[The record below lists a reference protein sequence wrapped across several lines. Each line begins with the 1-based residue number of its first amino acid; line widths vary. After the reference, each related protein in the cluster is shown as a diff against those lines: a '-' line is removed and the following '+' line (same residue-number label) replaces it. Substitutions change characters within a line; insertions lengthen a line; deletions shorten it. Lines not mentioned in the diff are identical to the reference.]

1 MKDHTI
7 LWSMILIIIVLSY
20 NYIRVPVENCTVK
33 RYFLRLFREI
43 TQIKI

>member
-7 LWSMILIIIVLSY
+7 LWSMILIIVLSY
-20 NYIRVPVENCTVK
+20 NYIRVPVGNCTLK
-33 RYFLRLFREI
+33 RYFLKLFKEI